1 MTTES
6 QLKELSEKLAALE
19 QQLQGQTG
27 GSGSTGASNTVPNQI
42 TVKVPRERKLRKFA
56 GSRDDHALEEWITDA
71 DRATTGHSD
80 ADTVDFLMYHLEGAA
95 REEVRLRPSEERGNK
110 AAIFKI
116 LRDTFGEGLTP
127 TQALRKFFERR
138 QRERESIQDYSH
150 ALMLLLARVER
161 LDPDSVPDKEKLLRD
176 QFLENL
182 RDSQLRRDIKRWA
195 RDHPTK
201 SFQQVRE
208 EVQLWVNEE
217 STPQRRVAVREAAA
231 GHPPSDE
238 VTCDELKGG
247 ADMRKVVNELVA
259 GQKLLAENLQKQQ
272 KLLAEQIQAQ
282 QAALER
288 QQQAISQLS
297 MSTQQWR
304 PTGCFGCGSRTHI
317 RRDCPSSYNRHSQ
330 RGGGNKSNGPDNKP
344 PALNGK
350 TPRQ

>member
-1 MTTES
+1 MTTED

-27 GSGSTGASNTVPNQI
+27 AGTSAGASSSAPSQI

-56 GSRDDHALEEWITDA
+56 GSRDDHALEDWILDAERATAGHTDA
-71 DRATTGHSD
+71 DA
-80 ADTVDFLMYHLEGAA
+80 VDFLVYHLEGAA
-95 REEVRLRPSEERGNK
+95 KEEVRLRPPDERATK
-110 AAIFKI
+110 AAVFEI
-116 LRDTFGEGLTP
+116 LRGVFGEGLTS

-138 QRERESIQDYSH
+138 QKEKESIQEYSH

-161 LDPDSVPDKEKLLRD
+161 LDSDGVHEKDKLLRD

-182 RDSQLRRDIKRWA
+182 KDPQLRRDIKRWA

-201 SFQQVRE
+201 TFQQIRE
-208 EVQLWVNEE
+208 EVQRWVDED
-217 STPQRRVAVREAAA
+217 STPQRRAAVREATAR
-231 GHPPSDE
+231 HPPCDE
-238 VTCDELKGG
+238 TTCDEVKGS
-247 ADMRKVVNELVA
+247 ADLRKVVNELVA

-272 KLLAEQIQAQ
+272 KLLAEQMKSQ

-297 MSTQQWR
+297 MCSQQWWQ
-304 PTGCFGCGSRTHI
+304 PGCYGCGSRTHI
-317 RRDCPSSYNRHSQ
+317 RRDCPNNRQ
-330 RGGGNKSNGPDNKP
+330 NRRGGSNSQSSNKEL
-344 PALNGK
+344 PALNEK